1 MLRPN
6 SVMRPFS
13 VRLSAQIDFDVA
25 QRFAIGQLGEGHGEE
40 LVQAREVLDL
50 VFAVVLGHTA
60 AKGAQWQIQHE
71 LGEYELA
78 LVHDGFGRGPAK
90 NRQSDARRSN
100 RDQTETP
107 YSSSNSLAY
116 RALMG

>member
-1 MLRPN
+1 LG
-6 SVMRPFS
+6 
-13 VRLSAQIDFDVA
+13 AQVDFDVA
-25 QRFAIGQLGEGHGEE
+25 QRFAVGQLGEGHGEE
-40 LVQAREVLDL
+40 LVQAREVFDL
-50 VFAVVLGHTA
+50 VFSVVLGHTA
-60 AKGAQWQIQHE
+60 AKCAQWQIQHE

-78 LVHDGFGRGPAK
+78 LMHGSFGRKPAK
-90 NRQSDARRSN
+90 NRQSDARRRSN